1 MKVALYARVSSEKQA
16 EKDLSI
22 PAQLKAMR
30 NYALT
35 RGWEVVQEFIDE
47 AESART
53 ANRPKF
59 QEMITL
65 AKQKSSPFSAIL
77 VWKLSRF
84 ARSREDSVLYKAL
97 LRKKGI
103 QIISINEQID
113 DSPSGKLLEG
123 IIEVI
128 DEFYS
133 TNLAHDTVR
142 GMKENAQ
149 QGYFNGGYVPYGYEL
164 DIVKVNGRNKRKW
177 KVNEQEAEVVKN
189 IFELCVHGLGAK
201 EIVKELNKKG
211 IVNREGKSFG
221 KPHIY
226 YMLKNENYTGTYVW
240 NRKAKGE
247 RLKFPN
253 HHPAIL
259 DNEKVELVS
268 KLLAERTP
276 KKVHPREIASVHILS
291 GLLFCSKCGSK
302 MVPIGAKSGKFKYY
316 ACQNFIKKGKHVCD
330 HKMLNTKKLENFF
343 VETIKERLLTDKNLT
358 EVANILIDELN
369 ALKTEKSKTLP
380 QVQKRIDDIDR
391 RLAKLYEH
399 IETGKLDFGDLAN
412 RIKQLN
418 ADKGALLAEHKEIE
432 DQTGNWNETPLL
444 SKDDIAFYVNDLKET
459 LNEGSIIEQKR
470 FIRSFIKRIDVNH
483 PKVEI
488 EYTMPISIEKK
499 REPLSK
505 EVLSLVENG
514 SRERT

>member
-30 NYALT
+30 DYAL
-35 RGWEVVQEFIDE
+35 RHGHDIVQEFIDE

-65 AKQKSSPFSAIL
+65 AKQKNPPFSAIL

-84 ARSREDSVLYKAL
+84 ARNREDSVLYKAL

-177 KVNEQEAEVVKN
+177 KINEEEATTVKQ
-189 IFELCVHGLGAK
+189 IYDLCIQGMGAK
-201 EIVKELNKKG
+201 EIVKVLVKQG
-211 IVNREGKSFG
+211 VVNREGKSFG
-221 KPHIY
+221 KPHVY

-240 NRKAKGE
+240 NRKSKGE
-247 RLKFPN
+247 VLKFPN
-253 HHPAIL
+253 HHPAIV
-259 DNEKVELVS
+259 DNEKFKLVG
-268 KLLAERTP
+268 KLLDERTP
-276 KKVHPREIASVHILS
+276 KQVHPREIASVHILS
-291 GLLFCSKCGSK
+291 GLLFCNKCGSK
-302 MVPIGAKSGKFKYY
+302 MVPISGKSGKFKYY

-343 VETIKERLLTDKNLT
+343 IEAIKERLLTDKNLT

-369 ALKTEKSKTLP
+369 TLKTDRSKTLP
-380 QVQKRIDDIDR
+380 QIQKRIDDIDR
-391 RLAKLYEH
+391 RLAKLYET
-399 IETGKLDFGDLAN
+399 IESGKLDFGDLAD

-418 ADKGALLAEHKEIE
+418 ADKEALFSEHKEIE
-432 DQTGNWNETPLL
+432 GQIGSWAEAPLL
-444 SKDDIAFYVNDLKET
+444 SKDDVAFYVNDLKEI

-483 PKVEI
+483 PKVEV
-488 EYTMPISIEKK
+488 EYTMPMSTEKK
-499 REPLSK
+499 REPHK
-505 EVLSLVENG
+505 TEVLSLVENG
-514 SRERT
+514 SP